1 MRKGITIS
9 DLAQRVEKQG
19 KAKRDFVADSKCIR
33 LKADGNTMQINGG
46 DVDDLKFDVTQNC
59 HRQIGSTLGIPA
71 KYYDKLQEKSPS
83 LLAQNVNWWLHSEP
97 SKQMIRTLDYQD
109 QPKLARAFLSPRYR
123 PLDNIDLIN
132 ELLPLISEKGADIR
146 SCELTDR
153 RLYIHASFPEV
164 EREIKQG
171 DVVRSGILIGNSEIG
186 LSSLKVQPWIER
198 LVCMNGMVVP
208 DSGVRKYHVGR
219 NLSSGELAYELM
231 SDDTKKQT
239 DKAFWLQVR
248 DVVKSTM
255 EESKFDAVVE
265 AYAKKAEVEVASPAK
280 AVEVTSERFALSADE
295 EKSMLQH
302 LCEGNDYSQWGIAN
316 SVTRLAHQSES
327 YDRAVELEEIGGN
340 VMELHQ
346 NVWSD

>member
-1 MRKGITIS
+1 
-9 DLAQRVEKQG
+9 
-19 KAKRDFVADSKCIR
+19 
-33 LKADGNTMQINGG
+33 
-46 DVDDLKFDVTQNC
+46 
-59 HRQIGSTLGIPA
+59 
-71 KYYDKLQEKSPS
+71 
-83 LLAQNVNWWLHSEP
+83 
-97 SKQMIRTLDYQD
+97 
-109 QPKLARAFLSPRYR
+109 
-123 PLDNIDLIN
+123 
-132 ELLPLISEKGADIR
+132 
-146 SCELTDR
+146 
-153 RLYIHASFPEV
+153 
-164 EREIKQG
+164 
-171 DVVRSGILIGNSEIG
+171 
-186 LSSLKVQPWIER
+186 
-198 LVCMNGMVVP
+198 MNGMVVP